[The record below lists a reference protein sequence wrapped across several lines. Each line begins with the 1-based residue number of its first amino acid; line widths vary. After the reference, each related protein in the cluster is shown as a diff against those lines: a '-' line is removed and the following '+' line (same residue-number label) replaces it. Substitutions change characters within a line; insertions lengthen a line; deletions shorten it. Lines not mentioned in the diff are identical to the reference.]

1 MASQNVQVD
10 IEYCTEC
17 GLFNEFE
24 KAVFLLKEKCPNV
37 EIKGHEGRRGSF
49 EIKMNDTLVHSR
61 LSTLATPDYE
71 DLCRICRNTSEGK
84 PILSKCKTQN
94 DCQIS

>member
-37 EIKGHEGRRGSF
+37 EIKGHEGRRGNADN
-49 EIKMNDTLVHSR
+49 K
-61 LSTLATPDYE
+61 
-71 DLCRICRNTSEGK
+71 
-84 PILSKCKTQN
+84 ILGYKNHRKLLYLLKFKAAFL
-94 DCQIS
+94 DHLK